1 MIDLP
6 VQTVLPQ
13 LAGALRMHGAAVL
26 SAAPGAGKTTLVP
39 PYLLKELCP
48 PGKKILML
56 EPRRLAARASA
67 RRIASL
73 MGEEV
78 GGVVGYRTRFDTK
91 VSPSTRIEVLTEGIL
106 TRLIQEDPEL
116 AGIDTVVFD
125 EFHERSIHA
134 DLALALCLDLRT
146 ALRNDLKLLVMSATI
161 DTERVSALL
170 GSAPV
175 IESPGKMYPVRTVY
189 RKRPDPSAPLERDA
203 VSAIRAAIQNDP
215 GDLLVFLPGEG
226 EIRRTAA
233 LLAEVP
239 LPDTIIR
246 PLYGN
251 LPQTEQDAALDSD
264 PQGRRKVILSTA
276 IAETSL
282 TIENIRI
289 VIDCGMMRV
298 PKFSPRNGMNR
309 LETVRVSKASADQ
322 RRGRAGRT
330 APGICYRLWTPEEE
344 VRFSEFNLPEIQE
357 SDLAPLVLELGSWGL
372 RPDQYTSLNWMD
384 PPPASRV
391 SQATELLRSIGAFD
405 TQDTITPHGKALLR
419 LPIHPRLAHAVLK
432 SKELGFGYTACCIAA
447 LLGERDLLR
456 TPESDLRLRLAALEG
471 KYACDA
477 GTARRI
483 RDAAVQCAAAAG
495 IRDRKM
501 DQETAGIIVSFAYP
515 DRIGHSRSPRSGDY
529 ALANGTGA
537 RLRKD
542 DPITNCEFIAAAS
555 VEGEGNRQII
565 FTAAPLSFPEIEQFS
580 PELISEEFHV
590 HWNPDRKAVE
600 AEKQIKVGNMTVSA
614 KHALNTLPREHL
626 LAAYLAGIREEGI
639 AALPFEKESESLRE
653 RVTFL
658 RRFLPDEFPNL
669 SDEGLLGSLEQW
681 LGPFVDGFSQ
691 LGQLKR
697 ISLHTALE
705 TLLTHKQRTDL
716 ARLAPERIEVPS
728 GSHIRV
734 DYSSPDGVPIL
745 SVKLQELFGL
755 LETPR
760 VAGGRIPVTIRI
772 LSPAMRPV
780 QTTSD
785 LKHFWAESY
794 FLVRKDLRG
803 RYPKHDWP
811 ENPLEALPH
820 RGVRRGKST

>member
-6 VQTVLPQ
+6 VQAVLPQ
-13 LAGALRMHGAAVL
+13 VAEALRTRGAAVL

-39 PYLLKELCP
+39 PFLLKELCP
-48 PGKKILML
+48 PGKKIVML

-67 RRIASL
+67 RRIAAI
-73 MGEEV
+73 MGEQV
-78 GGVVGYRTRFDTK
+78 GGTVGYRTRFDTK
-91 VSPSTRIEVLTEGIL
+91 VSSATRIEVLTEGIL

-116 AGIDTVVFD
+116 AGIDTVIFD

-134 DLALALCLDLRT
+134 DLALALCLDIRS
-146 ALRNDLKLLVMSATI
+146 ALRDDLKLLVMSATI
-161 DTERVSALL
+161 DTTRVSALL

-189 RKRPDPSAPLERDA
+189 RKRLDPAAPLERDA
-203 VSAIRAAIQNDP
+203 VSAIRTAVQSDP

-226 EIRRTAA
+226 EIRRTAS
-233 LLAEVP
+233 LLEASP
-239 LPDTIIR
+239 LPGTAVR

-251 LPQTEQDAALDSD
+251 LPQTEQDAALDPD
-264 PQGRRKVILSTA
+264 PQGRRKIILSTA

-289 VIDCGMMRV
+289 VIDCGQMRV
-298 PKFSPRNGMNR
+298 PKFSPRNGMSR

-330 APGICYRLWTPEEE
+330 APGVCYRLWTPEEE
-344 VRFSEFNLPEIQE
+344 LRLPDFNTPEILE
-357 SDLAPLVLELGSWGL
+357 SDLLPLVLELGSWGL
-372 RPDQYTSLNWMD
+372 LPDQYDSLNWMD
-384 PPPASRV
+384 PPPGSRV

-405 TQDTITPHGKALLR
+405 SRNSITPHGKTLLK
-419 LPIHPRLAHAVLK
+419 LPMHPRLAHAVLK
-432 SKELGFGYTACCIAA
+432 SKEFGFGYTACCIAA

-456 TPESDLRLRLAALEG
+456 NAEADLRLRLAALEG

-477 GTARRI
+477 GALRRI
-483 RDAAVQCAAAAG
+483 REAAAQCAASAG
-495 IRDRKM
+495 IREKKI
-501 DQETAGIIVSFAYP
+501 DQDAAGVIVSFAYP
-515 DRIGHSRSPRSGDY
+515 DRIGHSRSPRSGEY
-529 ALANGTGA
+529 ALSNGTGA
-537 RLRKD
+537 KLRKE
-542 DPITNCEFIAAAS
+542 DPLSGCEFIAAAS
-555 VEGEGNRQII
+555 VEGEGNRQLI
-565 FTAAPLSFPEIEQFS
+565 FTAAPLSWEEIEEFS

-590 HWNPDRKAVE
+590 HWNPERKAVE
-600 AEKQIKVGNMTVSA
+600 AEKQTRVGRMTVSA
-614 KHALNTLPREHL
+614 RNALNTLPRERL
-626 LAAYLAGIREEGI
+626 LPAYLAGIREEGI

-658 RRFLPDEFPNL
+658 RRFVPDDFPDL
-669 SDEGLLGSLEQW
+669 SDAGLLNSLEQW
-681 LGPFVDGFSQ
+681 LGPFVEGFSQ
-691 LGQLKR
+691 LSQLKK

-705 TLLTHKQRTDL
+705 TLLNHKQRTEL

-728 GSHIRV
+728 GSRIRV
-734 DYSSPDGVPIL
+734 DYSSPDGVPFL
-745 SVKLQELFGL
+745 SVKLQELFGM

-760 VAGGRIPVTIRI
+760 VVGGRVPVTIRI

-820 RGVRRGKST
+820 RGVRHK

>member
-13 LAGALRMHGAAVL
+13 VAEALKTRGAAVL

-48 PGKKILML
+48 PGKKIVML

-73 MGEEV
+73 MGEQV
-78 GGVVGYRTRFDTK
+78 GGTVGYRTRFDTR
-91 VSPSTRIEVLTEGIL
+91 VSPATRIEVLTEGIL

-116 AGIDTVVFD
+116 SGIGTVIFD

-134 DLALALCLDLRT
+134 DLALALCLDLRS

-161 DTERVSALL
+161 DMEKVSALL
-170 GSAPV
+170 GSVPV

-203 VSAIRAAIQNDP
+203 VSAIREAVQNDP

-233 LLAEVP
+233 LLEGTP
-239 LPDTIIR
+239 LPGTVVR

-251 LPQTEQDAALDSD
+251 LPQAEQDAALDPD
-264 PQGRRKVILSTA
+264 PQERRKIILSTS

-289 VIDCGMMRV
+289 VIDCGRMRV

-330 APGICYRLWTPEEE
+330 APGVCYRLWTPEEE
-344 VRFSEFNLPEIQE
+344 LRLPAFNTPEILE
-357 SDLAPLVLELGSWGL
+357 SDLVPLVLELGSWGL
-372 RPDQYTSLNWMD
+372 RTDQYDSLKWMD
-384 PPPASRV
+384 LPPASRV
-391 SQATELLRSIGAFD
+391 SQAAELLRSIGAFD
-405 TQDTITPHGKALLR
+405 AQNTITPHGKALLG
-419 LPIHPRLAHAVLK
+419 LPMHPRLAHAVLK
-432 SKELGFGYTACCIAA
+432 SKELGFGYTACGIAA

-477 GTARRI
+477 GAVRRI
-483 RDAAVQCAAAAG
+483 RAAAAQCAAAAG

-501 DQETAGIIVSFAYP
+501 DQEAAGVIVSFAYP
-515 DRIGHSRSPRSGDY
+515 DRIGHSRSPRSGEY

-537 RLRKD
+537 RLRKE
-542 DPITNCEFIAAAS
+542 DPISGCEFLAAAS
-555 VEGEGNRQII
+555 VEGEGDRQII
-565 FTAAPLSFPEIEQFS
+565 FTAAPLSLEEIEQFS
-580 PELISEEFHV
+580 PELVSEEFHV
-590 HWNPDRKAVE
+590 HWNPERKAVE
-600 AEKQIKVGNMTVSA
+600 AEKQTRVGLMTVSA
-614 KHALNTLPREHL
+614 RNALNTLPRERL
-626 LAAYLAGIREEGI
+626 LPAYLAGIREEGI
-639 AALPFEKESESLRE
+639 AALPFEKASESLRE
-653 RVTFL
+653 RVAFL
-658 RRFLPDEFPNL
+658 RRYVPDDFPDL
-669 SDEGLLGSLEQW
+669 SDEGLLNSLEQW
-681 LGPFVDGFSQ
+681 LGPFVEGFSQ
-691 LGQLKR
+691 FSQLKK

-705 TLLTHKQRTDL
+705 TLLTHQQRTEL

-734 DYSSPDGVPIL
+734 DYSSPDGVPFL
-745 SVKLQELFGL
+745 SVKLQELFGM

-760 VAGGRIPVTIRI
+760 VAGGRVPVTIRI

-811 ENPLEALPH
+811 ENPLEARPH
-820 RGVRRGKST
+820 RGVRRG

>member
-13 LAGALRMHGAAVL
+13 VAEALRTRATAVL
-26 SAAPGAGKTTLVP
+26 TAAPGAGKTTLVP
-39 PYLLKELCP
+39 PYLLKTLCP
-48 PGKKILML
+48 AGKKIVML

-67 RRIASL
+67 RRIAAL
-73 MGEEV
+73 LGEPV
-78 GGVVGYRTRFDTK
+78 GGTVGYRTRFDTR
-91 VSPSTRIEVLTEGIL
+91 VSSATRIEVLTEGIL

-116 AGIDTVVFD
+116 SGIDTVIFD

-134 DLALALCLDLRT
+134 DLALALCLDIRS
-146 ALRNDLKLLVMSATI
+146 ALREDLKLLVMSATM
-161 DTERVSALL
+161 DASKVSALL
-170 GSAPV
+170 GSAPI
-175 IESPGKMYPVRTVY
+175 IESPGRRYPVRTVY
-189 RKRPDPSAPLERDA
+189 RKRPDPSAPPERDA
-203 VSAIRAAIQNDP
+203 LQAIRTAVREET

-233 LLAEVP
+233 LLEESPIPGTVV
-239 LPDTIIR
+239 R

-251 LPQTEQDAALDSD
+251 LPQAEQDAALDPD
-264 PQGRRKVILSTA
+264 PQGRRKILLSTS

-330 APGICYRLWTPEEE
+330 APGVCYRLWTPEEE
-344 VRFSEFNLPEIQE
+344 LRLPEFNTPEILE
-357 SDLAPLVLELGSWGL
+357 SDLVPLVLELGSWGL
-372 RPDQYTSLNWMD
+372 RPDQYDTLRWMD
-384 PPPASRV
+384 PPPLSRV
-391 SQATELLRSIGAFD
+391 SQAAELLRDLGAFD
-405 TQDTITPHGKALLR
+405 AENGITPHGKAQLR
-419 LPIHPRLAHAVLK
+419 LPVHPRLGHAILK
-432 SKELGFGYTACCIAA
+432 SKELGFGCTACCIAA

-456 TPESDLRLRLAALEG
+456 NAGADLRLRLAALEG

-477 GTARRI
+477 GTLRRI
-483 RDAAVQCAAAAG
+483 RTAAAQCAAAAG
-495 IRDRKM
+495 IREKTM
-501 DQETAGIIVSFAYP
+501 DPESAGIIVSFAYP
-515 DRIGHSRSPRSGDY
+515 DRIGHSRSPRSGEY
-529 ALANGTGA
+529 ALSNGTGA
-537 RLRKD
+537 RLRNE
-542 DPITNCEFIAAAS
+542 DPVSASEYLACAS
-555 VEGEGNRQII
+555 VEGEGNRQMI
-565 FTAAPLSFPEIEQFS
+565 FTAAPLSFRDLEEFS
-580 PELISEEFHV
+580 PERITEEFHV
-590 HWNPDRKAVE
+590 HWNPERKGVE
-600 AEKQIKVGNMTVSA
+600 AEKQIRVGRMTVRT
-614 KHALNTLPREHL
+614 KNALNTLPAERL

-639 AALPFEKESESLRE
+639 ASLPFEKESESLRE

-658 RRFLPDEFPNL
+658 RRFVPDDFPDL
-669 SDEGLLGSLEQW
+669 SDEALLQTLEQW
-681 LGPFVDGFSQ
+681 LGPFAGGFTQLSQ
-691 LGQLKR
+691 LKK
-697 ISLHTALE
+697 ISLHTALK
-705 TLLTHKQRTDL
+705 TLLSHKQLQEL
-716 ARLAPERIEVPS
+716 ARLAPERIELPS

-734 DYSSPDGVPIL
+734 DYSSPDGVPFL
-745 SVKLQELFGL
+745 SAKLQELFGM

-760 VAGGRIPVTIRI
+760 VVGGRVPVTIRI

-811 ENPLEALPH
+811 ENPLEARAH
-820 RGVRRGKST
+820 RGIRRH